1 MVAHRYWDA
10 CVFLAWLKEES
21 DKIAQCEAGIR
32 DAEAG
37 KLVIVTSALT
47 LAETLYLVRGE
58 LPVAPETR
66 DKVRGFFQNDFIL
79 LHELDRSIAE
89 LAQDVVWD
97 HGVAHKD
104 AVHVATAL
112 SVGERVAL
120 EQLDTYDGPLL
131 ALSGQIHGL
140 EIGEPNFQ
148 VDLLSDAAAQS
159 GAAQRASLEGEASL

>member
-10 CVFLAWLKEES
+10 NVFLAWLKEEP
-21 DKIAQCEAGIR
+21 DKLAQCEAGIR

-66 DKVRGFFQNDFIL
+66 DKVRSFFRNEYIL
-79 LHELDRSIAE
+79 LHELDRGIAE

-97 HGVAHKD
+97 YDVAAKD

-112 SVGERVAL
+112 AVSERLAL
-120 EQLDTYDGPLL
+120 EQLDTYDGPLI
-131 ALSGQIHGL
+131 AKSGKISGL
-140 EIGEPNFQ
+140 KIGEPNLQ

-159 GAAQRASLEGEASL
+159 VS

>member
-10 CVFLAWLKEES
+10 NVFLAWLKEEP
-21 DKIAQCEAGIR
+21 DKLAQCEAGIR

-66 DKVRGFFQNDFIL
+66 DKVRSFFRNEYIL
-79 LHELDRSIAE
+79 LHELDRGIAE

-97 HGVAHKD
+97 HDVAAKD

-112 SVGERVAL
+112 AVSERLPL
-120 EQLDTYDGPLL
+120 EQLDTYDGPLI
-131 ALSGQIHGL
+131 AKSGAISGL
-140 EIGEPNFQ
+140 TIGEPNFQ

-159 GAAQRASLEGEASL
+159 VS

>member
-10 CVFLAWLKEES
+10 NVFLAWLKEEPE
-21 DKIAQCEAGIR
+21 KLAQCEAGIR

-58 LPVAPETR
+58 IPVAPETR
-66 DKVRGFFQNDFIL
+66 EKVRSFFRNEYIL
-79 LHELDRSIAE
+79 LHELDRGIAE

-97 HGVAHKD
+97 HEVAAKD

-112 SVGERVAL
+112 TVGERLPL
-120 EQLDTYDGPLL
+120 EQLDTYDGPLI
-131 ALSGQIHGL
+131 AKSGTISRL
-140 EIGEPNFQ
+140 KIGQPSFQ

-159 GAAQRASLEGEASL
+159 AS

>member
-10 CVFLAWLKEES
+10 NVFLAWLKEEP
-21 DKIAQCEAGIR
+21 DKLAQCEAGIR
-32 DAEAG
+32 EAEAG

-58 LPVAPETR
+58 IPVAPETR
-66 DKVRGFFQNDFIL
+66 EKVRSFFRNEYIL
-79 LHELDRSIAE
+79 LHELDRGIAE

-97 HGVAHKD
+97 HEVAAKD

-112 SVGERVAL
+112 AVGERLPL
-120 EQLDTYDGPLL
+120 EQFDTYDGPLI
-131 ALSGQIHGL
+131 AKSGAMSGL
-140 EIGEPNFQ
+140 KIGQPAFQ

-159 GAAQRASLEGEASL
+159 AS